1 MDKSKTYIWL
11 MAFFL
16 LFGSFEVTYAK
27 DRVEWSE
34 SATLKTKRMFNE
46 SGDLVYE
53 ENFHKS
59 TGKRVGPVFDK
70 RPKVKPLVK
79 ARQRAKGP
87 ETAKERLVTFQK
99 TGSGFTLVKDSL
111 VKVRLL
117 KELSSR
123 RTKKGES
130 FYFEVV
136 DPVIFEGKRV
146 IPAKSRGTGTVSRVV
161 RRGRWGRKG
170 RITCDFDSVVTPGGQ
185 RVSLMMSKR
194 ARNRNKQE
202 GYAAGASMIGLMA
215 LGPVGVV
222 GGMFVKG
229 RDVTIPKGAI
239 FYLGVK
245 EDVDVRPQAIR
256 QDW

>member
-1 MDKSKTYIWL
+1 MDKNNKIICL
-11 MAFFL
+11 MTFFL
-16 LFGSFEVTYAK
+16 LLGSFNFSLAK
-27 DRVEWSE
+27 ERVEWSE
-34 SATLKTKRMFNE
+34 SATLKTKRIFNG
-46 SGDLVYE
+46 SGDLIYE
-53 ENFHKS
+53 ENFNKS

-70 RPKVKPLVK
+70 RPKIK
-79 ARQRAKGP
+79 APPPAK
-87 ETAKERLVTFQK
+87 KRLVTFQK
-99 TGSGFTLVKDSL
+99 TSDGFTLVKDSL
-111 VKVRLL
+111 IKVRLL
-117 KELSSR
+117 RELSSR
-123 RTKKGES
+123 KTKKGES
-130 FYFEVV
+130 FDFEVV
-136 DPVIFEGKRV
+136 DSVIFEGKRV
-146 IPAKSRGTGTVSRVV
+146 IPAKSKGTGTVSRVV
-161 RRGRWGRKG
+161 RRGRWGRMG

-194 ARNRNKQE
+194 ARNWNKQE

-256 QDW
+256 KDW

>member
-1 MDKSKTYIWL
+1 MDKSKTVWL
-11 MAFFL
+11 MALFL
-16 LFGSFEVTYAK
+16 LLASFDLTYAK
-27 DRVEWSE
+27 ERVEWSE
-34 SATLKTKRMFNE
+34 SATLKTKRIFNA
-46 SGDLVYE
+46 SGDLIYE

-70 RPKVKPLVK
+70 RSKTKPIAK
-79 ARQRAKGP
+79 APATAKASK
-87 ETAKERLVTFQK
+87 TAKEQLVTFLK
-99 TGSGFTLVKDSL
+99 TRGGFTLVKDSL
-111 VKVRLL
+111 IKVRLL
-117 KELSSR
+117 EELSSR

-130 FYFEVV
+130 FDFEVV

-146 IPAKSRGTGTVSRVV
+146 IPAKSKGRGTVSRVV
-161 RRGRWGRKG
+161 RRGRWGRMG

-194 ARNRNKQE
+194 ARNWNKQE

-215 LGPVGVV
+215 LGPVGLV

-229 RDVTIPKGAI
+229 KDVTIPKGSI

-256 QDW
+256 KDW